1 MLKDALDSRQRAG
14 ASGSR
19 KTESRRQP
27 WFLEAERLCQVM
39 ISQGTT
45 QAVAQPAN
53 AAERVA
59 IERAKIIL
67 GIK

>member
-1 MLKDALDSRQRAG
+1 MLQDALNLRQRG
-14 ASGSR
+14 LSGIKKDKR
-19 KTESRRQP
+19 GNP

-39 ISQGTT
+39 ISQGST

-59 IERAKIIL
+59 IEKAKTIL

>member
-1 MLKDALDSRQRAG
+1 MLKDALNYRQQG
-14 ASGSR
+14 LSGIKKDKR
-19 KTESRRQP
+19 QQP

-39 ISQGTT
+39 VNQGTT
-45 QAVAQPAN
+45 QTIAQPAN

-59 IERAKIIL
+59 IERAKSIL